1 MVEEKTNN
9 LDLKRIVQ
17 IVLVVVLLVG
27 GIILINEIRK
37 FDSYDTTSAIERKS
51 SGVTQYEEFH
61 NYLLEYSNDGISCLT
76 DSGEVVWN
84 QAFEMIAPKIEICGE
99 YLGIYDAGGTEIFI
113 LTEAG
118 LQKEIKTT
126 VPIQTM
132 CIAQQGTVA
141 VLMKENKQAQVKLFD
156 VKGKELANGK
166 FYAEKGGFPIDI
178 ALSHDGTKLAVDMV
192 DVSKGNISTTI
203 NFYNF
208 GSVGQSEIDNNVG
221 TYTFENILVPE
232 IEYISNSRMIGLGTG
247 KLLVFAGAQKPE
259 LTKEIEIKEEIL
271 SCFYNE
277 KYIGIVYDNV
287 DEENLWHLKVMDMR
301 GFSVMESDISVAYD
315 RIEFLSNNEVCVSN
329 ATECE
334 IFTIHGV
341 KKFKYTF
348 DEELYKI
355 LAGDTK
361 QNYTFIFRDTIEEV
375 KLK

>member
-1 MVEEKTNN
+1 MVEKKTIE
-9 LDLKRIVQ
+9 LKRIAK
-17 IVLVVVLLVG
+17 IVLVVVVLVA

-37 FDSYDTTSAIERKS
+37 FDSYETMESIERKS
-51 SGVTQYEEFH
+51 SGVTQYEQFQS
-61 NYLLEYSNDGISCLT
+61 YLLEYSNDGISCLT
-76 DSGEVVWN
+76 NSGELIWN
-84 QAFEMIAPKIEICGE
+84 QAFEMVAPKVVICGD

-126 VPIQTM
+126 VPIQSM

-178 ALSHDGTKLAVDMV
+178 ALSYDGTKMAVTMV
-192 DVSKGNISTTI
+192 DVSKGNVSTTI

-221 TYTFENILVPE
+221 TYTFENILIPE
-232 IEYISNSRMIGLGTG
+232 IDYISNSKMIGLGTG
-247 KLLVFAGAQKPE
+247 KIVVFEGTQKPE
-259 LTKEIEIKEEIL
+259 LIKEIEIKEEML
-271 SCFYNE
+271 SCFHNE

-287 DEENLWHLKVMDMR
+287 DEENLWHLKVLDLR
-301 GFSVMESDISVAYD
+301 GFTIMESDLSIAYNK
-315 RIEFLSNNEVCVSN
+315 IEFLSNNEVCASN

-341 KKFKYTF
+341 KKFQYTF

-361 QNYTFIFRDTIEEV
+361 QNYTFIFKDTIEEV
-375 KLK
+375 RLK